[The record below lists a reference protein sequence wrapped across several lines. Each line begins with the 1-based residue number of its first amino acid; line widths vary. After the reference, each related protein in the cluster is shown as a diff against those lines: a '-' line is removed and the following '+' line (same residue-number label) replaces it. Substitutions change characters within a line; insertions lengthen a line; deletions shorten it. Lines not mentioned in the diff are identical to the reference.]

1 MPFRLNCFSGVPE
14 TLQQKINIVCFYFC
28 PAGPAVTTA
37 APETAENYSWTAI
50 GVGATAA
57 FASALGNPKAGD
69 AVTATQKEMIVA
81 YGQWD
86 ALVDGGGVI
95 AAAGESLP
103 GRVVGCP
110 RGGPLCPAPHPPC
123 DRIGS
128 IVCGLF
134 V

>member
-1 MPFRLNCFSGVPE
+1 MIVAYGQWDALVDGGGV
-14 TLQQKINIVCFYFC
+14 IAA
-28 PAGPAVTTA
+28 AGPAVTTA

-95 AAAGESLP
+95 AAAG
-103 GRVVGCP
+103 
-110 RGGPLCPAPHPPC
+110 PAVTTAAPETPAADC
-123 DRIGS
+123 EMS
-128 IVCGLF
+128 
-134 V
+134 